1 MDLHPFKCRQ
11 LEETGKRMGL
21 EQLSVRSWDST
32 TAASDLLAQAD
43 KVICDVPC
51 SGLGILRKKADIRF
65 KKEEELS
72 DLPQIQGKILEV
84 AASYCRPGGKL
95 VYSTCTIL
103 QEENQQ
109 VVEAFLKQNKEFS
122 LCPLVLP
129 GDMGAEEGYRTF
141 YPHKDGTDGFFIACL
156 RRNQES

>member
-1 MDLHPFKCRQ
+1 M
-11 LEETGKRMGL
+11 
-21 EQLSVRSWDST
+21 
-32 TAASDLLAQAD
+32 
-43 KVICDVPC
+43 ICDVPC

-72 DLPQIQGKILEV
+72 DLPQIQGKILEA

-103 QEENQQ
+103 PEENQQ
-109 VVEAFLKQNKEFS
+109 VVKALFEEAEQGVS

>member
-1 MDLHPFKCRQ
+1 MKGVLTLIITRDDLRNIAIIAHVDH
-11 LEETGKRMGL
+11 GK
-21 EQLSVRSWDST
+21 T
-32 TAASDLLAQAD
+32 TLVDEML
-43 KVICDVPC
+43 K
-51 SGLGILRKKADIRF
+51 
-65 KKEEELS
+65 
-72 DLPQIQGKILEV
+72 QG
-84 AASYCRPGGKL
+84 G
-95 VYSTCTIL
+95 VYR
-103 QEENQQ
+103 ENQQ